1 MKNIKHWIL
10 SASAPPS
17 DNVGWIKPTDEGY
30 DLLLKNNN
38 GEYTSLTSNNKK
50 EEPQENIVRLYVE
63 PTAYF
68 SINDERIEI
77 EDAESVQILDY
88 KDVHSLA
95 LDEGIIDVQFIGDK
109 PFTFDYLNVVNIIKK
124 LDLSNVDISQMS
136 DLYETL
142 ELGSAHKGLEYL
154 QPINNTS
161 LRSVF
166 SSLEGDILILPAQW
180 CTSKVTN
187 LRDTFAYCSFNYIDG
202 IEYWNTSNVTTMEH
216 IFYGSHFPS
225 GLNLWWDTSNVKNLS
240 GAFMNATFP
249 YLDLNSWDT
258 SNVTDLTDIFKD
270 LSLTGD
276 DMVLILIDW
285 GKWEG
290 NLTLDLSTIST
301 VYGTGS
307 FDSFSW
313 KCMLLMYDRKANG
326 LGDSTIVFNKSAN
339 FPDGF
344 VDKMVAKGYTIVL
357 K

>member
-10 SASAPPS
+10 STSAPLS

-30 DLLLKNNN
+30 DLLLKNNK
-38 GEYTSLTSNNKK
+38 GEYASLTSDNKK

-63 PTAYF
+63 PTADF
-68 SINDERIEI
+68 SINDEYIEI
-77 EDAESVQILDY
+77 EGAESVQILDY
-88 KDVHSLA
+88 KDVHSLE
-95 LDEGIIDVQFIGDK
+95 LGEGIIDVQFIGDE
-109 PFTFDYLNVVNIIKK
+109 PFIFHYLNVGNIEKK

-136 DLYETL
+136 DIHETFNL
-142 ELGSAHKGLEYL
+142 SSVHNGLEYL
-154 QPINNTS
+154 QPINNTN
-161 LRSVF
+161 LQGVF
-166 SSLEGDILILPAQW
+166 SSLEGDTLILPAQW

-187 LRDTFAYCSFNYIDG
+187 LRGTFSYCSFNYISG
-202 IEYWNTSNVTTMEH
+202 IEYWNTSNVTTMED
-216 IFYGSHFPS
+216 IFYNSHFS
-225 GLNLWWDTSNVKNLS
+225 KVLNLWWDTSNVKNLR

-249 YLDLNSWDT
+249 GLDLNTWDT

-270 LSLTGD
+270 LCLKDD
-276 DMVLILIDW
+276 DMSLILIDW

-301 VYGTGS
+301 GYGTGS
-307 FDSFSW
+307 FDHFSW
-313 KCMLLMYDRKANG
+313 KSMLLMYDRKANG
-326 LGDSTIVFNKSAN
+326 LGDSTIIFNKSAN